1 MSKVI
6 IVDDHPI
13 VRMAIQFLVEKEGH
27 CVVAE
32 TGDGIE
38 ALALVDLHYPDI
50 VVVDVDILTLNGIEV
65 VRALREKS
73 FPGIIIV
80 ISGKNPEF
88 YSPRSA
94 LSGADGFISK
104 KNNLPELVTAIK
116 AAQNGYSYFPLKRFE
131 SQHAQQSMDDQ
142 ERLGTLSPQEFQ
154 VFQHMT
160 KGLENIKIAAQMKIS
175 SKTVS
180 TYKSRLMDKLGCKT
194 QLDLFD
200 FARRNNLE

>member
-1 MSKVI
+1 MTKVI

-27 CVVAE
+27 SVVAE

-38 ALALVDLHYPDI
+38 ALSLVDLHYPDI
-50 VVVDVDILTLNGIEV
+50 VIVDVDIHSLNGIEV
-65 VRALREKS
+65 VKALREKS
-73 FPGIIIV
+73 FPGTIIV

-131 SQHAQQSMDDQ
+131 SQHARQSMDDQ

-154 VFQHMT
+154 VFQHMI
-160 KGLENIKIAAQMKIS
+160 KGLENIKISTRMKIS

>member
-27 CVVAE
+27 SVVAE

-38 ALALVDLHYPDI
+38 ALSLVDLHYPDI
-50 VVVDVDILTLNGIEV
+50 VVVDVDILSLNGIEV

-160 KGLENIKIAAQMKIS
+160 KGIENNKIATRMKIS

>member
-116 AAQNGYSYFPLKRFE
+116 AAQNGYSYFPALLNNRE
-131 SQHAQQSMDDQ
+131 SCCFYMPVLVKDACHYC
-142 ERLGTLSPQEFQ
+142 EHLPILTL
-154 VFQHMT
+154 
-160 KGLENIKIAAQMKIS
+160 
-175 SKTVS
+175 
-180 TYKSRLMDKLGCKT
+180 TY
-194 QLDLFD
+194 
-200 FARRNNLE
+200 